1 MSIFNQTATAGSS
14 SGTPP
19 SEANHSGVLVAILDL
34 GTHKETY
41 LDGKVADV
49 RKIFFVFELDEDN
62 DAGKHHVVS
71 KEVTLTTSPKST
83 LRKIMEGLRG
93 KAYAEGE
100 AIDVTK
106 ALGRPGLVN
115 VKHKTSKAK
124 GTVYA
129 VFDSVAQLPKGM
141 PPMKPTYEAT
151 IWEIGCGKPFPE
163 HAWLPE
169 SFLNGAFTPLKKIM
183 EASHEV
189 TGKKPAAAPAASN
202 GAAPAAAPAAAQQE
216 EAIPF

>member
-1 MSIFNQTATAGSS
+1 MSIFNQTATAGGAG
-14 SGTPP
+14 GTPP

-34 GTHKETY
+34 GTHTEKY
-41 LDGKVADV
+41 LDGKIADV
-49 RKIFFVFELDEDN
+49 RKIFFLFELDEDN
-62 DAGKHHVVS
+62 DKGQHHVIS
-71 KEVTLTTSPKST
+71 KETTLTTSPKST

-100 AIDVTK
+100 DIDVTK

-115 VKHKTSKAK
+115 VKHKKSQK
-124 GTVYA
+124 GSVYA
-129 VFDSVAQLPKGM
+129 VFESVAPLPKGM
-141 PPMKPTYEAT
+141 PPLKPTYEPT
-151 IWEIGCGKPFPE
+151 IWEIGSGKPFPE

-189 TGKKPAAAPAASN
+189 TGKKV
-202 GAAPAAAPAAAQQE
+202 AAPAAAPANGTAPAAPAQQQE
-216 EAIPF
+216 EPIPF